1 MVLLITGCR
10 SGFGLLAAVE
20 AARRGHRVYAGFRDL
35 STQGDLVQAAGDLPV
50 FPIQLDVTDA
60 TQREQAV
67 QEILKTEGR
76 IDALVNNAGV
86 ALGGYLE
93 QIEEDELRRVLEV
106 NLIALWAL
114 TNQVLP
120 SMRGQGA
127 GTIVNVSSI
136 SGRLALPGLGAYAA
150 SKFALEGMSEALR
163 HEVKPFGVRVCLIEP
178 GPYKTDILGRNRTL
192 CRRALEDGP
201 YRPYTEKAEQLFDN
215 IATTAGDPMD
225 VANEIVALCE
235 AKRPPLRT
243 VMGPSARLRVLL
255 KRYGPWGLLETMIS
269 RATTP

>member
-35 STQGDLVQAAGDLPV
+35 STKAGLVEAAGDLPV
-50 FPIQLDVTDA
+50 FPIQLDVTDPD
-60 TQREQAV
+60 QRAGAV
-67 QEILKTEGR
+67 QEIMQAEGR

-93 QIEEDELRRVLEV
+93 QIEEDELRRVMEV

-120 SMRGQGA
+120 IMRGQGS

-215 IATTAGDPMD
+215 IASTAGDPMD

-255 KRYGPWGLLETMIS
+255 KRYGPWGLLETMIG